1 MWPYMFEVTCITT
14 YYQLYKVTSQV
25 SLVTALIEQ
34 DHFFYLSSFM
44 EYFSGNVFK
53 FLIFF
58 NILTFNKSFES
69 RWLSRE
75 KWITLAL
82 CCDCLFATDVI
93 HSCARAPLTQDQAHG
108 TKPDWSG
115 LVLSTQN
122 LSHNSDFVHLQTWYR
137 PLGKL
142 GCCWKRC

>member
-1 MWPYMFEVTCITT
+1 MFESSITT

-34 DHFFYLSSFM
+34 DHFLYLSSFM
-44 EYFSGNVFK
+44 EYFSGNAFK

-75 KWITLAL
+75 K
-82 CCDCLFATDVI
+82 
-93 HSCARAPLTQDQAHG
+93 
-108 TKPDWSG
+108 
-115 LVLSTQN
+115 
-122 LSHNSDFVHLQTWYR
+122 
-137 PLGKL
+137 
-142 GCCWKRC
+142 